1 MDEQAG
7 DVVEHS
13 RHGCMEC
20 HAHQPYTVEHF
31 ANGNTGWRCVGCG
44 HILNLIPGQYTS
56 PLQVLT
62 DSSH

>member
-1 MDEQAG
+1 
-7 DVVEHS
+7 
-13 RHGCMEC
+13 MEC